1 MHDDETELD
10 RASLLNTLRDL
21 KVKHKQLDN
30 EITALRD
37 TGATDAI
44 NIARMKKLKLR
55 IKDKIAQLE
64 NILTPDIIA

>member
-1 MHDDETELD
+1 MHDDETKLD
-10 RASLLNTLRDL
+10 RERLLNTLRDL